1 MRIPD
6 EIQDAFYAG
15 NRSEIVKFVIND
27 AVEVVTGDHAGKL
40 CAVISIQQLE
50 PEVVYLVEHGKD
62 GSSIIV
68 PQSALRLIEGEE

>member
-6 EIQDAFYAG
+6 HIQDAFYAG
-15 NRSEIVKFVIND
+15 KRSESVKFVIND
-27 AVEVVTGDHAGKL
+27 AVEMTTGEHAGKL
-40 CAVISIQQLE
+40 CAVISIQRLE

-68 PQSALRLIEGEE
+68 SESALRLIES